1 MKTLIKVALLTS
13 ITTAALVYVLLE
25 WRPLRTEGSRGP
37 AVTWAEPPPSAEP
50 TPTTT
55 APPVAPPAAGDLSDE
70 EKNNIEIY
78 RKYSAGVVNITSTT
92 LAFNYRLQAF
102 PVEAGTGSG
111 VIIDPGGNILTNYH
125 VIEPSLNGGGLEVTL
140 ADHSKFPAQIVGK
153 DKSNDL
159 AVIKIDAPRDKLAPI
174 PLGKSDDLLVGQ
186 KVLAIGNPFG
196 FERTLTSGIISATG
210 RSIEA
215 ENGRII
221 ENVIQT
227 DAAINP
233 GNSGGPL
240 LNSAGEVIG
249 INAQI
254 VSPSKGSIG
263 IGFAIP
269 VNTVKRV
276 VSDLITYKYVRRPYV
291 GIGQLFPM
299 ENYPPELA
307 RRMEIPPNDGFM
319 IVQVARGS
327 PAAAAGLRG
336 ISDVVRYRLATYP
349 IGGDILIAFEGKAIT
364 EPAEMVAA
372 IDHLKE
378 GQKVTFTILRNGRR
392 MDVPVTLRLTTAEME

>member
-1 MKTLIKVALLTS
+1 MKTLIKVALLSS

-37 AVTWAEPPPSAEP
+37 AVTWAEPTAPVTA
-50 TPTTT
+50 TPATTT
-55 APPVAPPAAGDLSDE
+55 APPAAGDLGDD
-70 EKNNIEIY
+70 EKNNIDIY
-78 RKYSAGVVNITSTT
+78 RKYSTGVVNITSTT
-92 LAFNYRLQAF
+92 LAFNYRLQPV

-111 VIIDPGGNILTNYH
+111 VIFDKNGNIITNYH
-125 VIEPSLNGGGLEVTL
+125 VIEPSLGGGGLEVTL
-140 ADHSKFPAQIVGK
+140 ADHGKYSATIVGK

-159 AVIKIDAPRDKLAPI
+159 AVIKIDAPSDKLSPI
-174 PLGKSDDLLVGQ
+174 PFGKSEGLDVGQ

-196 FERTLTSGIISATG
+196 FERTLTTGIISATG

-221 ENVIQT
+221 DNIIQT

-240 LNSAGEVIG
+240 LNSTGEMIG

-254 VSPSKGSIG
+254 VSPNNKGGSIG

-269 VNTVKRV
+269 VDTVKRV

-299 ENYPPELA
+299 ENYPPAVA
-307 RRMEIPPNDGFM
+307 RRLGVPPNDGYM
-319 IVQVARGS
+319 IVQVAPRS

-336 ISDVVRYRLATYP
+336 ITDAVRYGLATYP
-349 IGGDILIAFEGKAIT
+349 VGGDILVAFQGKPISS
-364 EPAEMVAA
+364 PAEMIAA
-372 IDHLKE
+372 IDHLTE
-378 GQKVTFTILRNGRR
+378 GKVVTFTVLRNGQKI
-392 MDVPVTLRLTTAEME
+392 DVPVTLRLTTQEME